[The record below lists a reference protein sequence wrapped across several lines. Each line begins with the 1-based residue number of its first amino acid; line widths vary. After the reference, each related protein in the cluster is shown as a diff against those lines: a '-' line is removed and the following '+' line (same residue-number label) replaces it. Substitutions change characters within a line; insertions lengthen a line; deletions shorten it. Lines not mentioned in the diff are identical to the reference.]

1 MLDENGLN
9 LLFREARSQRGWTDQ
24 SVSEA
29 TLRQLYDLAILGP
42 TSANCLPMRLV
53 FAASL
58 EAKNKLKPCLGTN
71 NIEKVMAAPV
81 TASVAYDLEFAG
93 YLPKFFPYADAK
105 SWFTGNTVLT
115 ETTALRNGSMQ
126 GAYLIMAARSLG
138 LDCGPMSG
146 FDNGKVDEAFFNGTS
161 YRSNFLCSLGYGDH
175 SAYGARLPRFDFD
188 EICKLV

>member
-1 MLDENGLN
+1 
-9 LLFREARSQRGWTDQ
+9 
-24 SVSEA
+24 
-29 TLRQLYDLAILGP
+29 
-42 TSANCLPMRLV
+42 MRLV
-53 FAASL
+53 FAASP

-81 TASVAYDLEFAG
+81 TAIVAYDLEFAG
-93 YLPKFFPYADAK
+93 YLPKFFPHADAK

>member
-9 LLFREARSQRGWTDQ
+9 LLFLEARSQRGWTDQ

-81 TASVAYDLEFAG
+81 TAIVAYDLEFAG
-93 YLPKFFPYADAK
+93 YLPKFFPHADAK

>member
-9 LLFREARSQRGWTDQ
+9 LLFREARSQRGWTDK

-81 TASVAYDLEFAG
+81 TAIVAYDLEFAG
-93 YLPKFFPYADAK
+93 YLPKFFPHADAK

>member
-1 MLDENGLN
+1 MLDDDGLN
-9 LLFREARSQRGWTDQ
+9 LLFREARSQRGWTDKL
-24 SVSEA
+24 VNEA

-58 EAKNKLKPCLGTN
+58 EAKNKLKLCLGSN

-81 TASVAYDLEFAG
+81 TAIVAFDLDFAV
-93 YLPKFFPYADAK
+93 YLPKLFPHADAK
-105 SWFTGNTVLT
+105 SWFTGNSGLT

-146 FDNGKVDEAFFNGTS
+146 FDNNKVDEAFFNGTS

-175 SAYGARLPRFDFD
+175 SAYGARLPRLNFE

>member
-1 MLDENGLN
+1 MLDDDGLN
-9 LLFREARSQRGWTDQ
+9 LLFREARSQRGWTDKL
-24 SVSEA
+24 VNEA

-58 EAKNKLKPCLGTN
+58 EAKNKLKLCLGSN
-71 NIEKVMAAPV
+71 NIKKVMAAPV
-81 TASVAYDLEFAG
+81 TAIVAFDLDFAG
-93 YLPKFFPYADAK
+93 YLPKLFPHADAK
-105 SWFTGNTVLT
+105 SWFTGNPGLT

-146 FDNGKVDEAFFNGTS
+146 FDNTKVDESFFNGTS

-175 SAYGARLPRFDFD
+175 SAYGVRLPRFDFD

>member
-1 MLDENGLN
+1 MLDDDGLN
-9 LLFREARSQRGWTDQ
+9 LLFREARSQRGWTDKL
-24 SVSEA
+24 VNEA

-58 EAKNKLKPCLGTN
+58 EAKNKLKLCLGSN
-71 NIEKVMAAPV
+71 NIKKVMAAPV
-81 TASVAYDLEFAG
+81 TAIVAFDLDFAG
-93 YLPKFFPYADAK
+93 YLPKLFPHADAK
-105 SWFTGNTVLT
+105 SWFTGNPGLT

-146 FDNGKVDEAFFNGTS
+146 FDNNKVDEAFFDGTS
-161 YRSNFLCSLGYGDH
+161 YRSNFLCSLGYGDDT
-175 SAYGARLPRFDFD
+175 AYGARLPRFNFD

>member
-9 LLFREARSQRGWTDQ
+9 LLFREARSQRGWTDK
-24 SVSEA
+24 SVSEE

-53 FAASL
+53 FAASP

-81 TASVAYDLEFAG
+81 TAIVAYDLEFAG
-93 YLPKFFPYADAK
+93 YLPKFFPHADAK

-115 ETTALRNGSMQ
+115 ETTALRNG
-126 GAYLIMAARSLG
+126 IDARRLFDYG
-138 LDCGPMSG
+138 GPI
-146 FDNGKVDEAFFNGTS
+146 A
-161 YRSNFLCSLGYGDH
+161 R
-175 SAYGARLPRFDFD
+175 ARLRANVG
-188 EICKLV
+188 LRQWQGR

>member
-1 MLDENGLN
+1 MLDDDGLN
-9 LLFREARSQRGWTDQ
+9 LLFREARSQRGWTDKP
-24 SVSEA
+24 VNEA
-29 TLRQLYDLAILGP
+29 TLRQLLDLAILGP

-58 EAKNKLKPCLGTN
+58 EAKNKLKLCLGSN
-71 NIEKVMAAPV
+71 NIKKVMAAPV
-81 TASVAYDLEFAG
+81 TAIVAFDLDFAG
-93 YLPKFFPYADAK
+93 YLPKLFPHADAK
-105 SWFTGNTVLT
+105 AWFTGNLGLT

-146 FDNGKVDEAFFNGTS
+146 FDNNKVDEAFFNGTS

-175 SAYGARLPRFDFD
+175 SAYGARLPRFNFD

>member
-81 TASVAYDLEFAG
+81 TAIVAYDLEFAG
-93 YLPKFFPYADAK
+93 YLPKFFPHADAK